1 MLARSKRLNLKKD
14 FKWVCAGK
22 KIETKFAT
30 LYIKT
35 GDNVSPRIGIALS
48 SKRLKQASQRNRAK
62 RLLSQAFQSAYY
74 QLPTA
79 INIVALP
86 KAGVIKVKSN
96 DVLSDLEQA
105 LKEAKIL

>member
-30 LYIKT
+30 LFIKS
-35 GDNVSPRIGIALS
+35 GDNTFPRIGIALS

-62 RLLSQAFQSAYY
+62 RLLSQAFQSAYN
-74 QLPTA
+74 QLPAA
-79 INIVALP
+79 INIVVLP
-86 KAGVIKVKSN
+86 KAGVIKVKSEE
-96 DVLSDLEQA
+96 VLLDLEQA